1 MKVPK
6 HDPIRLKDKVIV
18 GVLFSASLV
27 VGAALVYSLKKDEA
41 LPVSDRSHIPPASVH
56 EWLAGVVVE
65 PSLLTAW
72 TQEFKQGASQSD
84 NAAQWVAACV
94 NAPPPPAHEMLAKA
108 WLERLE
114 HAINTQE
121 FHVPDDGTTAEQDGA
136 RFVEVLPVLQG
147 YLAVAPQWPP
157 RPGDHI
163 VIRTLG
169 DPDEV
174 TADSVASI
182 TWERGDQQLVNVVRM
197 PDIQGGFSLYQ
208 DDGTPWRQ
216 GLFSDRPL
224 KQAFPVSSRF
234 SMARK
239 HPVTGRVR
247 PHTGVDF
254 MTPVGTPLIAQAD
267 GRVKLAGRTRG
278 NGYYLVVEYPGGI
291 EATYLHLKRFASR
304 IETGVAVSK
313 GQVIAQTGNTGL
325 SSGPHL
331 HYELKVGGVKVDPLR
346 AVLPVD
352 YALAPVLE
360 NQFENY
366 LAVLKR
372 DTEIG
377 EPALMRESIAGQ
389 MLAAAVVSSMS
400 DEGLAADGAKVL
412 PRK

>member
-18 GVLFSASLV
+18 GALFSASLV

-41 LPVSDRSHIPPASVH
+41 LPVSDRSHLPPASVH

-84 NAAQWVAACV
+84 NATQWVAACV
-94 NAPPPPAHEMLAKA
+94 NAPPPPAHEMRAKA

-114 HAINTQE
+114 HDIDTQE
-121 FHVPDDGTTAEQDGA
+121 FHVPDDGASAEQDGA

-157 RPGDHI
+157 SPGDHF

-169 DPDEV
+169 KPERV
-174 TADSVASI
+174 TVDSVAAI
-182 TWERGDQQLVNVVRM
+182 TWQRGEERLVNVVRM

-208 DDGTPWRQ
+208 DDGTPWRK

-239 HPVTGRVR
+239 HPVTGRMR

-360 NQFENY
+360 NEFENY
-366 LAVLKR
+366 LAVLRR
-372 DTEIG
+372 DDIEKGVTPMTESL
-377 EPALMRESIAGQ
+377 ADH
-389 MLAAAVVSSMS
+389 MLAAAVVSSVS
-400 DEGLAADGAKVL
+400 DAGTSADGAAGL
-412 PRK
+412 P